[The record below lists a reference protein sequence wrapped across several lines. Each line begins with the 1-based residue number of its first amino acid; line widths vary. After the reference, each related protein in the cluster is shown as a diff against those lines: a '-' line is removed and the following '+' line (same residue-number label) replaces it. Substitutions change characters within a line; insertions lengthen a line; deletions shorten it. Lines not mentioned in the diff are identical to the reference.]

1 MKYLIIGNSAA
12 GINASDAVRTL
23 DKKGDIT
30 IVSNEEFPAY
40 GRPLIS
46 YFLSG
51 KVKAENMN
59 YRDEDFY
66 SLRNIKLLLN
76 TEAEKVDAVKKK
88 VTFRGGGKVDYDKL
102 LIACG
107 STPFVPEIKN
117 LKEQKNVF
125 TFLTYKDSIKL
136 KEALSKDSKVIIA
149 GAGLIGLKAAEGL
162 YGQVEKITVID
173 LADRLMSSVLD
184 KTAADII
191 EKHIKEKD
199 IEVLHN
205 IYIEEVEGKEKVK
218 RVKFSNGDRPEC
230 DILIIAIGVR
240 PNIKLAVS
248 AGIKTERGI
257 IVDEYMQTSQ
267 KDIYA
272 AGDCVESLDMLSN
285 ENKVLALWPNATTQ
299 GETAGFNMTGKR
311 HKAPASF
318 AMNAIS
324 FFGLQLISAGIV
336 SSGDANNLFSDT
348 RGDKFRRLNIAN
360 DNLIGFVLINDNQRA
375 GIYTALIN
383 DRTKLS
389 SLEYDIKSKDIG
401 LNIYPKEARKGKA
414 WGKL

>member
-12 GINASDAVRTL
+12 GINAADAIRTL
-23 DKKGDIT
+23 DKKGAVT

-59 YRDEDFY
+59 YRDDNFY
-66 SLRNIKLLLN
+66 SSRNIELFLN
-76 TEAEKVDAVKKK
+76 TEAEKVDAVNKK
-88 VTFRGGGKVDYDKL
+88 VTLKGGKKLDYDKL
-102 LIACG
+102 LIASG
-107 STPFVPEIKN
+107 SSPFVPPIKN
-117 LKEQKNVF
+117 LKSQKNVF

-136 KEALSKDSKVIIA
+136 KETIKKDSKVIIA

-162 YGQVEKITVID
+162 YGQAAKITVID
-173 LADRLMSSVLD
+173 LADRVMSSVLD

-191 EKHIKEKD
+191 ENHIKEKG
-199 IEVLHN
+199 IEIIHGVS
-205 IYIEEVEGKEKVK
+205 IEEVEGKEKINK
-218 RVKFSNGDRPEC
+218 VKFSNGDVCGC

-240 PNIKLAVS
+240 PNIKLAVD
-248 AGIKTERGI
+248 AGIKTARAI
-257 IVDEYMQTSQ
+257 IVDEYMQTSR
-267 KDIYA
+267 KDVYA

-285 ENKVLALWPNATTQ
+285 ENKVLALWPNASAQ
-299 GETAGFNMTGKR
+299 GETAGFNMTGKMR
-311 HKAPASF
+311 KAPASF

-324 FFGLQLISAGIV
+324 FFGMQLISAGIV
-336 SSGDANNLFSDT
+336 NGGENSSFCDARAGKL
-348 RGDKFRRLNIAN
+348 RRLNIAN

-389 SLEYDIKSKDIG
+389 CLEYDIKQKDIG
-401 LNIYPKEARKGKA
+401 LNIYPKETRKGKA
-414 WGKL
+414 WGRI